1 MSNKIDGKLIA
12 TDIKAKLK
20 EEVLQM
26 NIKPILAVIL
36 VGDDAASQVYVRNKH
51 KACDEVGINS
61 IQINLPKDVA
71 EDVLISK
78 INELNEDNSVHGILV
93 QLPLPKHIDVNNVIA
108 AIDPRKDVDGF
119 TLNSQFV
126 PCTPAGVIELLDN
139 CTLKGINTLNGT
151 INYTLEGMTALVIG
165 RSDIVGKPVAKLLL
179 ERNCTVMQAHSK
191 TPKDILFK
199 MFSFADIV
207 VSAVGKTDIISEYD
221 VEDYFRDNKHDFYG
235 DFSNK
240 RDRIIIDVGINRDEN
255 GKLCGDFSEA
265 FKEKYS
271 SFYTPVPGGVGPMT
285 IAMLLKNTVLS
296 EKLIK
301 Y

>member
-1 MSNKIDGKLIA
+1 MSQIINGKIIA
-12 TDIKAKLK
+12 GAIKRQLK
-20 EEVLQM
+20 EEISQM
-26 NIKPILAVIL
+26 DVRPSLAVIL

-51 KACDEVGINS
+51 KACDEVGIRS
-61 IQINLPKDVA
+61 IQINLSKDVT

-78 INELNEDNSVHGILV
+78 INELNADNSVHGILV
-93 QLPLPKHIDVNNVIA
+93 QLPVPKHINVKNVIS

-119 TLNSQFV
+119 TQNSSFT
-126 PCTPAGVIELLDN
+126 PCTPAGVLDLLD
-139 CTLKGINTLNGT
+139 GIPDYD
-151 INYTLEGMTALVIG
+151 IARKTALVIG

-179 ERNCTVMQAHSK
+179 DRNCTVIQAHSK
-191 TPKDILFK
+191 TPKDVLCK

-207 VSAVGKTDIISEYD
+207 VSAVGRTDIISKYD
-221 VEDYFRDNKHDFYG
+221 AEDYFKDNRHDFYG
-235 DFSNK
+235 NFSNK

-255 GKLCGDFSEA
+255 GKLCGDFSES

-285 IAMLLKNTVLS
+285 IAMLLKNTVLAA
-296 EKLIK
+296 KLTK

>member
-1 MSNKIDGKLIA
+1 MSKIINGKIIA
-12 TDIKAKLK
+12 GAIKRQLK
-20 EEVLQM
+20 EEISQM
-26 NIKPILAVIL
+26 DVKPTLSVIL

-51 KACDEVGINS
+51 KACDEVGIRS
-61 IQINLPKDVA
+61 IQINLSKDVT

-78 INELNEDNSVHGILV
+78 INELNADNSVHGILV
-93 QLPLPKHIDVNNVIA
+93 QLPIPKHIDVKKVIS

-119 TLNSQFV
+119 TQNSSFT
-126 PCTPAGVIELLDN
+126 PCTPAGVLDLLD
-139 CTLKGINTLNGT
+139 GIPDYD
-151 INYTLEGMTALVIG
+151 IARKTALVIG

-179 ERNCTVMQAHSK
+179 DRNCTVIQAHSK
-191 TPKDILFK
+191 TPKDVLCK

-207 VSAVGKTDIISEYD
+207 VSAVGRTDIISKYD
-221 VEDYFRDNKHDFYG
+221 AEDYFKDNRHDFYG
-235 DFSNK
+235 NFSNK

-255 GKLCGDFSEA
+255 GKLCGDFSES

-285 IAMLLKNTVLS
+285 IAMLLKNTILAA
-296 EKLIK
+296 KLTK

>member
-1 MSNKIDGKLIA
+1 MSKIINGKIIA
-12 TDIKAKLK
+12 GAIKRQLK
-20 EEVLQM
+20 EEISQM
-26 NIKPILAVIL
+26 DVKPTLSVIL

-51 KACDEVGINS
+51 KACDEVGIRS
-61 IQINLPKDVA
+61 IQINLSKDVT

-78 INELNEDNSVHGILV
+78 INELNADNSVHGILV
-93 QLPLPKHIDVNNVIA
+93 QLPVPKHINVKNVIS

-119 TLNSQFV
+119 TQNSSFT
-126 PCTPAGVIELLDN
+126 PCTPAGVLDLLD
-139 CTLKGINTLNGT
+139 GIPDYDIARKTV
-151 INYTLEGMTALVIG
+151 LVIG

-179 ERNCTVMQAHSK
+179 DRNCTVIQAHSK
-191 TPKDILFK
+191 TPKDVLCK

-207 VSAVGKTDIISEYD
+207 VSAVGKTDIISKYD
-221 VEDYFRDNKHDFYG
+221 AEDYFKDNRHDFYG
-235 DFSNK
+235 NFSNK

-255 GKLCGDFSEA
+255 GKLCGDFSES

-285 IAMLLKNTVLS
+285 IAMLLKNTVLAA
-296 EKLIK
+296 KLTK

>member
-1 MSNKIDGKLIA
+1 MSKIINGKIIA
-12 TDIKAKLK
+12 GAIKRQLK
-20 EEVLQM
+20 EEISQM
-26 NIKPILAVIL
+26 DVKPTLSVIL

-51 KACDEVGINS
+51 KACDEVGIRS
-61 IQINLPKDVA
+61 IQINLSKDVT

-78 INELNEDNSVHGILV
+78 INELNADNSVHGILV
-93 QLPLPKHIDVNNVIA
+93 QLPVPKHIDVKNVIS

-119 TLNSQFV
+119 TQNSSFT
-126 PCTPAGVIELLDN
+126 PCTPAGVLDLLD
-139 CTLKGINTLNGT
+139 GIPDYD
-151 INYTLEGMTALVIG
+151 IARKTALVIG

-179 ERNCTVMQAHSK
+179 DRNCTVIQAHSK
-191 TPKDILFK
+191 TPKDVLCR

-207 VSAVGKTDIISEYD
+207 VSAVGRTDIISKYD
-221 VEDYFRDNKHDFYG
+221 AEDYFKDNRHDFYG
-235 DFSNK
+235 NFSNK

-255 GKLCGDFSEA
+255 GKLCGDFSES

-285 IAMLLKNTVLS
+285 IAMLLKNTILAV
-296 EKLIK
+296 KLTK

>member
-1 MSNKIDGKLIA
+1 MSKIINGKIIA
-12 TDIKAKLK
+12 GAIKRQLK
-20 EEVLQM
+20 EEISQM
-26 NIKPILAVIL
+26 DVKPTLSVIL

-51 KACDEVGINS
+51 KACDEVGIRS
-61 IQINLPKDVA
+61 IQINLSKDVT

-78 INELNEDNSVHGILV
+78 INELNADNSVHGILV
-93 QLPLPKHIDVNNVIA
+93 QLPIPKHIDVKKVIS

-119 TLNSQFV
+119 TQNSSFT
-126 PCTPAGVIELLDN
+126 PCTPAGVLDLLD
-139 CTLKGINTLNGT
+139 GIPDYD
-151 INYTLEGMTALVIG
+151 IARKTALVIG

-179 ERNCTVMQAHSK
+179 DRNCTVIQAHSK
-191 TPKDILFK
+191 TPKDVLCK

-207 VSAVGKTDIISEYD
+207 VSAVGRTDIISKYD
-221 VEDYFRDNKHDFYG
+221 AEDYFKDNRHDFYG
-235 DFSNK
+235 NFSNK

-255 GKLCGDFSEA
+255 GKLCGDFSES

-285 IAMLLKNTVLS
+285 IAMLLKNTVLAV
-296 EKLIK
+296 KLTK

>member
-1 MSNKIDGKLIA
+1 MSKIINGKIIA
-12 TDIKAKLK
+12 GAIKRQLK
-20 EEVLQM
+20 EEISQM
-26 NIKPILAVIL
+26 DVKPTLSVIL

-51 KACDEVGINS
+51 KACDEVGIRS
-61 IQINLPKDVA
+61 IQINLSKDVT

-78 INELNEDNSVHGILV
+78 INELNADNSVHGILV
-93 QLPLPKHIDVNNVIA
+93 QLPVPKHINVKNVIS

-119 TLNSQFV
+119 TQNSSFT
-126 PCTPAGVIELLDN
+126 PCTPAGVLDLLD
-139 CTLKGINTLNGT
+139 GIPDYD
-151 INYTLEGMTALVIG
+151 IARKTALVIG

-179 ERNCTVMQAHSK
+179 DRNCTVIQAHSK
-191 TPKDILFK
+191 TPKDVLCK

-207 VSAVGKTDIISEYD
+207 VSAVGRTDIISKYD
-221 VEDYFRDNKHDFYG
+221 AEDYFKDNRHDFYG
-235 DFSNK
+235 NFSNK

-255 GKLCGDFSEA
+255 GKLCGDFSES

-285 IAMLLKNTVLS
+285 IAMLLKNTILAA
-296 EKLIK
+296 KLTK

>member
-1 MSNKIDGKLIA
+1 MSKIINGKIIA
-12 TDIKAKLK
+12 GAIKRQLK
-20 EEVLQM
+20 EEISQM
-26 NIKPILAVIL
+26 DVKPTLSVIL

-51 KACDEVGINS
+51 KACDEVGIRS
-61 IQINLPKDVA
+61 IQINLSKDVT

-78 INELNEDNSVHGILV
+78 INELNADNSVHGILV
-93 QLPLPKHIDVNNVIA
+93 QLPIPKHIDVKKVIS

-119 TLNSQFV
+119 TQNSLFT
-126 PCTPAGVIELLDN
+126 PCTPAGVLDLLD
-139 CTLKGINTLNGT
+139 GIPDYD
-151 INYTLEGMTALVIG
+151 IARKTALVIG

-179 ERNCTVMQAHSK
+179 DRNCTVIQAHSK
-191 TPKDILFK
+191 TPKDVLCK

-207 VSAVGKTDIISEYD
+207 VSAVGRTDIISKYD
-221 VEDYFRDNKHDFYG
+221 AEDYFKDNRHDFYG
-235 DFSNK
+235 NFSNK

-255 GKLCGDFSEA
+255 GKLCGDFSES

-285 IAMLLKNTVLS
+285 IAMLLKNTVLAA
-296 EKLIK
+296 KLTK

>member
-1 MSNKIDGKLIA
+1 MSKIINGKIIA
-12 TDIKAKLK
+12 GAIKRQLK
-20 EEVLQM
+20 EEISQM
-26 NIKPILAVIL
+26 DVKPTLSVIL

-51 KACDEVGINS
+51 KACDEVGIRS
-61 IQINLPKDVA
+61 IQINLSKDVT

-78 INELNEDNSVHGILV
+78 INELNADNSVHGILV
-93 QLPLPKHIDVNNVIA
+93 QLPVPKHIDVKKVIS

-119 TLNSQFV
+119 TQNSSFT
-126 PCTPAGVIELLDN
+126 PCTPAGVLDLLD
-139 CTLKGINTLNGT
+139 GIPDYD
-151 INYTLEGMTALVIG
+151 IARKTALVIG

-179 ERNCTVMQAHSK
+179 DRNCTVIQAHSK
-191 TPKDILFK
+191 TPKDVLCK

-207 VSAVGKTDIISEYD
+207 VSAVGRTDIISKYD
-221 VEDYFRDNKHDFYG
+221 AEDYFKDNRHDFYG
-235 DFSNK
+235 NFSNK

-255 GKLCGDFSEA
+255 GKLCGDFSES

-285 IAMLLKNTVLS
+285 IAMLLKNTVLAV
-296 EKLIK
+296 KLTK

>member
-1 MSNKIDGKLIA
+1 MSKIINGKIIA
-12 TDIKAKLK
+12 GAIKRQLK
-20 EEVLQM
+20 EEISQM
-26 NIKPILAVIL
+26 DVKPTLSVIL

-51 KACDEVGINS
+51 KACDEVGIRS
-61 IQINLPKDVA
+61 IQINLSKDVT

-78 INELNEDNSVHGILV
+78 INELNADNSVHGILV
-93 QLPLPKHIDVNNVIA
+93 QLPIPKHIDVKKVIS

-119 TLNSQFV
+119 TQNSSFT
-126 PCTPAGVIELLDN
+126 PCTPAGVLDLLD
-139 CTLKGINTLNGT
+139 GIPDYD
-151 INYTLEGMTALVIG
+151 IARKTALVIG

-179 ERNCTVMQAHSK
+179 DRNCTIIQAHSK
-191 TPKDILFK
+191 TPKDVLCK

-207 VSAVGKTDIISEYD
+207 VSAVGRTDIISKYD
-221 VEDYFRDNKHDFYG
+221 AEDYFKDNRHDFYG
-235 DFSNK
+235 NFSNK

-255 GKLCGDFSEA
+255 GKLCGDFSES

-285 IAMLLKNTVLS
+285 IAMLLKNTILAA
-296 EKLIK
+296 KLTK

>member
-1 MSNKIDGKLIA
+1 MSKIINGKIIA
-12 TDIKAKLK
+12 GAIKRQLK
-20 EEVLQM
+20 EEISQM
-26 NIKPILAVIL
+26 DVKPTLSVIL

-51 KACDEVGINS
+51 KACDEVGIRS
-61 IQINLPKDVA
+61 IQINLSKDVT

-78 INELNEDNSVHGILV
+78 INELNADNSVHGILV
-93 QLPLPKHIDVNNVIA
+93 QLPVPKHIDVKNVIS

-119 TLNSQFV
+119 TQNSSFT
-126 PCTPAGVIELLDN
+126 PCTPAGVLDLLD
-139 CTLKGINTLNGT
+139 GIPDYD
-151 INYTLEGMTALVIG
+151 IARKTALVIG

-179 ERNCTVMQAHSK
+179 DRNCTVIQAHSK
-191 TPKDILFK
+191 TPKDVLCK

-207 VSAVGKTDIISEYD
+207 VSAVGRTDIISKYD
-221 VEDYFRDNKHDFYG
+221 AEDYFKDNRHDFYG
-235 DFSNK
+235 NFSNK

-255 GKLCGDFSEA
+255 GKLCGDFSET

-285 IAMLLKNTVLS
+285 IAMLLKNTVLAA
-296 EKLIK
+296 KLTK

>member
-1 MSNKIDGKLIA
+1 MSKIINGKIIA
-12 TDIKAKLK
+12 GAIKRQLK
-20 EEVLQM
+20 EEISQM
-26 NIKPILAVIL
+26 DVKPTLSVIL

-51 KACDEVGINS
+51 KACDEVGIRS
-61 IQINLPKDVA
+61 IQINLSKDVT

-78 INELNEDNSVHGILV
+78 INELNADNSVHGILV
-93 QLPLPKHIDVNNVIA
+93 QLPIPKHIDVKKVIS

-119 TLNSQFV
+119 TQNSSFT
-126 PCTPAGVIELLDN
+126 PCTPAGVLDLLD
-139 CTLKGINTLNGT
+139 GIPDYD
-151 INYTLEGMTALVIG
+151 IARKTALVIG

-179 ERNCTVMQAHSK
+179 DRNCTVIQAHSK
-191 TPKDILFK
+191 TPKDVLCK

-207 VSAVGKTDIISEYD
+207 VSAVGRTDIISKYD
-221 VEDYFRDNKHDFYG
+221 AEDYFKDNRHDFYG
-235 DFSNK
+235 NFSNK

-255 GKLCGDFSEA
+255 GKLCGDFSET

-285 IAMLLKNTVLS
+285 IAMLLKNTVLAA
-296 EKLIK
+296 KLTK

>member
-1 MSNKIDGKLIA
+1 MSKIINGKIIA
-12 TDIKAKLK
+12 GAIKRQLK
-20 EEVLQM
+20 EEISQM
-26 NIKPILAVIL
+26 DVKPTLSVIL

-51 KACDEVGINS
+51 KACDEVGIRS
-61 IQINLPKDVA
+61 IQINLLKDVT

-78 INELNEDNSVHGILV
+78 INELTADNSVHGILV
-93 QLPLPKHIDVNNVIA
+93 QLPIPKHIDVKKVIS

-119 TLNSQFV
+119 TQNSSFT
-126 PCTPAGVIELLDN
+126 PCTPAGVLDLLD
-139 CTLKGINTLNGT
+139 GIPDYDIARKTV
-151 INYTLEGMTALVIG
+151 LVIG

-179 ERNCTVMQAHSK
+179 DRNCTVIQAHSK
-191 TPKDILFK
+191 TPKDVLCK

-207 VSAVGKTDIISEYD
+207 VSAVGKTDIISKYD
-221 VEDYFRDNKHDFYG
+221 AEDYFKDNRHDFYG
-235 DFSNK
+235 NFSNK

-255 GKLCGDFSEA
+255 GKLCGDFSES

-285 IAMLLKNTVLS
+285 IAMLLKNTVLAA
-296 EKLIK
+296 KLTK

>member
-1 MSNKIDGKLIA
+1 MSKIINGKIIA
-12 TDIKAKLK
+12 GAIKRQLK
-20 EEVLQM
+20 EEISQM
-26 NIKPILAVIL
+26 DVKPTLSVIL

-51 KACDEVGINS
+51 KACDEVGIRS
-61 IQINLPKDVA
+61 IQINLSKDVT

-78 INELNEDNSVHGILV
+78 INELNADNSVHGILV
-93 QLPLPKHIDVNNVIA
+93 QLPIPKHIDVKKVIS

-119 TLNSQFV
+119 TQNSSFT
-126 PCTPAGVIELLDN
+126 PCTPAGVLDLLD
-139 CTLKGINTLNGT
+139 GIPDYD
-151 INYTLEGMTALVIG
+151 IARKTALVIG

-179 ERNCTVMQAHSK
+179 DRNCTVIQAHSK
-191 TPKDILFK
+191 TPKDVLCK

-207 VSAVGKTDIISEYD
+207 VSAVGRTDIISKYD
-221 VEDYFRDNKHDFYG
+221 AEDYFKDNRHDFYG
-235 DFSNK
+235 NFSNK

-255 GKLCGDFSEA
+255 GKLCGDFSES

-285 IAMLLKNTVLS
+285 IAMLLKNTVLAA
-296 EKLIK
+296 KLTK

>member
-1 MSNKIDGKLIA
+1 MRMSKIINGKIIA
-12 TDIKAKLK
+12 GAIKRQLK
-20 EEVLQM
+20 EEISQMDVKPTLQ
-26 NIKPILAVIL
+26 VIV

-51 KACDEVGINS
+51 KACDEVGIRS
-61 IQINLPKDVA
+61 IQINLSKDVT

-78 INELNEDNSVHGILV
+78 INELNADNSVHGILV
-93 QLPLPKHIDVNNVIA
+93 QLPIPKHIDVKKVIS

-119 TLNSQFV
+119 TQNSSFT
-126 PCTPAGVIELLDN
+126 PCTPAGVLDLLD
-139 CTLKGINTLNGT
+139 GIPDYD
-151 INYTLEGMTALVIG
+151 IARKTALVIG

-179 ERNCTVMQAHSK
+179 DRNCTIIQAHSK
-191 TPKDILFK
+191 TPKDVLCK

-207 VSAVGKTDIISEYD
+207 VSAVGRTDIISKYD
-221 VEDYFRDNKHDFYG
+221 AEDYFKDNRHDFYG
-235 DFSNK
+235 NFSNK

-255 GKLCGDFSEA
+255 GKLCGDFSES

-285 IAMLLKNTVLS
+285 IAMLLKNTVLAA
-296 EKLIK
+296 KLAK

>member
-1 MSNKIDGKLIA
+1 MSKIINGKIIA
-12 TDIKAKLK
+12 GAIKRQLK
-20 EEVLQM
+20 EEISQM
-26 NIKPILAVIL
+26 DVKPTLSVIL

-51 KACDEVGINS
+51 KACDEVGIRS
-61 IQINLPKDVA
+61 IQINLSKDVT

-78 INELNEDNSVHGILV
+78 INELNADNSVHGILV
-93 QLPLPKHIDVNNVIA
+93 QLPVPKHIDVKKVIS

-119 TLNSQFV
+119 TQNSLFT
-126 PCTPAGVIELLDN
+126 PCTPAGVLDLLD
-139 CTLKGINTLNGT
+139 GIPDYD
-151 INYTLEGMTALVIG
+151 IARKTALVIG

-179 ERNCTVMQAHSK
+179 DRNCTVIQTHSK
-191 TPKDILFK
+191 TPKDVLCK

-207 VSAVGKTDIISEYD
+207 VSAVGRTDIISKYD
-221 VEDYFRDNKHDFYG
+221 AEDYFKDNRHDFYG
-235 DFSNK
+235 NFLNK

-255 GKLCGDFSEA
+255 GKLCGDFSET

-285 IAMLLKNTVLS
+285 IAMLLKNTVLAA
-296 EKLIK
+296 KLTK